1 MENFDIYVDSG
12 ANIPDELVEKYKLN
26 VISFMCNIDGV
37 ETPCYEKGK
46 SSREMALKFYEAMRN
61 GSETSTSLI
70 NAQRFYD
77 AITPSLE
84 AGKNIII
91 TTLSSGISG
100 TYKQACDAA
109 EQAMAKYPAIKV
121 HVFDAFNAS
130 MGEGLFAVYAARMRD
145 EGKSFDEIC
154 SWMEEHKLNMHSV
167 FTVSDLKYLK
177 KGGRVSATKA
187 IAGTLLNIKPV
198 LVASG
203 VGTIEVWEMVRG
215 RRKALTRL
223 AELFAEEAVNPAE
236 QTVSI
241 CHADCEEDANFL
253 ADLIRQKSAKD
264 IVIEV
269 YDICTG
275 SHVGP
280 GTVALFFMGENRK
293 IRQEQAREKGS
304 LIKNIT
310 SNITSKFKR

>member
-12 ANIPDELVEKYKLN
+12 ANIPDEMVDEYGIN
-26 VISFMCNIDGV
+26 VITFMCNIDGV

-46 SSREMALKFYEAMRN
+46 PSAEMAIKFYAAMRE
-61 GSETSTSLI
+61 GCETSTSLI
-70 NAQRFYD
+70 NTQRFYD
-77 AITPSLE
+77 AITPSLK
-84 AGKNIII
+84 AGKNVLI
-91 TTLSSGISG
+91 TTISSGISG

-109 EQAMAKYPAIKV
+109 EQAMKDYPGLKV

-130 MGEGLFAVYAARMRD
+130 MGEGLFAVYAARMRN

-154 SWMEEHKLNMHSV
+154 DWIEAHKLNMHSV

-177 KGGRVSATKA
+177 RGGRISATKA

-198 LVASG
+198 LIASYKG
-203 VGTIEVWEMVRG
+203 VIEMAETVRG

-223 AELFAEEAVNPAE
+223 AELFGEEAVEPSK
-236 QTVSI
+236 QTVAI
-241 CHADCEEDANFL
+241 CHADCEDDAEFL
-253 ADLIRQKSAKD
+253 ADLIRQKGAND

-280 GTVALFFMGENRK
+280 GTVALFFMGEDRTICQTK
-293 IRQEQAREKGS
+293 EKDS
-304 LIKNIT
+304 LIKNIAA
-310 SNITSKFKR
+310 KFKRGE